1 MEKAIYNRTELLLG
15 EDVMGALAGT
25 RVIIFGV
32 GGVGS
37 WCAEGLV
44 RSGVTRLTIVDSDRI
59 CITNV
64 NRQLMAT
71 TKTVGQ
77 VKVEALRNHLLEIN
91 PKAEVTAIQ
100 QAGQFNLDEYDYV
113 VDAVDSLKDKALL
126 ILNASASRARFF
138 CSLGAALK
146 VDPLRV
152 RVAEFWSVRGCPL
165 GAALRKKMKRAK
177 TLPSKEF
184 LCVYDDEVLP
194 NRGSVRSCG
203 TEKCMCPKAQDG
215 PGNPELLNHEWCSSK
230 AQINGTT
237 VHVTAIFGMTLSGL
251 IIEDI
256 YRRTL
261 KAEVTADSSAG
272 HSAGA
277 ERTSDGLAYKSEE
290 ARATADDVVGN
301 SAGAEGASE
310 ISRMRNP
317 WKTPEA
323 G

>member
-1 MEKAIYNRTELLLG
+1 MAKNTIEKAIYNRTELLLG
-15 EDVMGALAGT
+15 DDVMEALSAV
-25 RVIIFGV
+25 RVIILGV

-44 RSGVTRLTIVDSDRI
+44 RSGVTRLTIVDSDRV

-77 VKVEALRNHLLEIN
+77 VKVDALKARLLEIN
-91 PKAEVTAIQ
+91 PKAEITAVQ
-100 QAGQFNLDEYDYV
+100 QIYCEETADQFNLDEYDYV
-113 VDAVDSLKDKALL
+113 IDAVDSLKDKVHL
-126 ILNASASRARFF
+126 ILKATASKAKFY

-146 VDPLRV
+146 VDPLKIK
-152 RVAEFWSVRGCPL
+152 VAEFWSVRGCPL

-177 TLPSKEF
+177 TLPSKKF

-194 NRGSVRSCG
+194 NRGHCQSCG
-203 TEKCMCPKAQDG
+203 TEKCMCPKAQVG
-215 PGNPELLNHEWCSSK
+215 PGNPDLLNHEWCSSK

-251 IIEDI
+251 VIDDI

-261 KAEVTADSSAG
+261 KAAKSDAVSGTAGSAPEKG
-272 HSAGA
+272 
-277 ERTSDGLAYKSEE
+277 
-290 ARATADDVVGN
+290 
-301 SAGAEGASE
+301 
-310 ISRMRNP
+310 
-317 WKTPEA
+317 EA
-323 G
+323 GNE